1 MGPGPGNGPVSER
14 DRYTPEEWRTL
25 QFAPFWMFGAVV
37 GAYNRFDPRD
47 VQVFVRCMEVATLGE
62 GRLRRELLE
71 SVLADRDR
79 LAERFHTDPRT
90 IGVGL
95 FQADLVLRRAGGDE
109 AALFKE
115 MLVLDV
121 GEGVARARGRYGT
134 EMSDDDARAVALA
147 AQLLGV
153 ERYPVDD
160 L

>member
-1 MGPGPGNGPVSER
+1 MGER
-14 DRYTPEEWRTL
+14 DNYTPDEWRTL

-37 GAYNRFDPRD
+37 GAYSGYDPRD
-47 VQVFVRCMEVATLGE
+47 FQVFVRCLEVATMTE

-79 LAERFHTDPRT
+79 LAEQFRSEPRS

-95 FQADLVLRRAGGDE
+95 FQVDAVLRRAGEDE
-109 AALFKE
+109 AARFKD

-134 EMSDDDARAVALA
+134 EMSDDDAKAVALA

-160 L
+160 

>member
-1 MGPGPGNGPVSER
+1 MGER
-14 DRYTPEEWRTL
+14 DRYTAEEWRTL

-37 GAYNRFDPRD
+37 GAYDRYDPRD
-47 VQVFVRCMEVATLGE
+47 FQVFVRCIEAASLGE
-62 GRLRRELLE
+62 GRLQRELLA
-71 SVLADRDR
+71 SVVAERDR
-79 LAERFHTDPRT
+79 LAEQFRTEPRS

-95 FQADLVLRRAGGDE
+95 FQVDLLLAKAGADE
-109 AALFKE
+109 AARFKE
-115 MLVLDV
+115 MLVLEI

-153 ERYPVDD
+153 ARYPVDD

>member
-1 MGPGPGNGPVSER
+1 MGER

-25 QFAPFWMFGAVV
+25 QFAPFWMFSAVV
-37 GAYNRFDPRD
+37 GTYNRFDPRD
-47 VQVFVRCMEVATLGE
+47 VQVFVRCLEVATMAE

-79 LAERFHTDPRT
+79 LAEQFNADSRS

-95 FQADLVLRRAGGDE
+95 FQVDAVLRRADDDE
-109 AALFKE
+109 AASFKD

-134 EMSDDDARAVALA
+134 EMSDDDANAVTLA
-147 AQLLGV
+147 AQLLAM
-153 ERYPVDD
+153 ERYPVED
-160 L
+160 

>member
-1 MGPGPGNGPVSER
+1 MGER

-25 QFAPFWMFGAVV
+25 QFAPFWMFSAVV

-47 VQVFVRCMEVATLGE
+47 VQVFVRCLEAATMAE

-79 LAERFHTDPRT
+79 LAEQFHADRRT

-95 FQADLVLRRAGGDE
+95 FQVDAVLRRAGDDE
-109 AALFKE
+109 AAWFKE

-134 EMSDDDARAVALA
+134 EMSDDDANAVALA
-147 AQLLGV
+147 AQLLALD
-153 ERYPVDD
+153 RYPVED
-160 L
+160 